1 MHKLRKNVVSNNLME
16 NIWSSINLSKLSL
29 GKGLEITKVLNMSVP
44 KIQL

>member
-16 NIWSSINLSKLSL
+16 NIWSSINLLKLLL